1 VRALPDACATV
12 RCAREQFSEHAHLGR
27 HAHGDASLAATRR
40 LGLRVSGAHRPE
52 LSIHQAALCDRHPG
66 GRRSRLGCVPYVQSC
81 RVTKPERRRRPMHR
95 SSSQRVRQWVLVPL
109 LLTQVGCGASTSS
122 LTVTP
127 LQGQEEEQVAR
138 DRAQCDA
145 IAAQARD
152 RWAFVK
158 TKVIA
163 FIGGGVG
170 GAAFGVALPPFGT
183 PAAVVLCAAAVGAA
197 VGFVL
202 GEIVGTVA
210 GAEEHRKS
218 ESAYLDRY
226 VRCLNERGY

>member
-1 VRALPDACATV
+1 VCRRPRSWRGSGITHC
-12 RCAREQFSEHAHLGR
+12 GR
-27 HAHGDASLAATRR
+27 L
-40 LGLRVSGAHRPE
+40 
-52 LSIHQAALCDRHPG
+52 
-66 GRRSRLGCVPYVQSC
+66 SRLA
-81 RVTKPERRRRPMHR
+81 
-95 SSSQRVRQWVLVPL
+95 
-109 LLTQVGCGASTSS
+109 CGVFAISVATSACASTSS

-163 FIGGGVG
+163 FIGGGVA

-226 VRCLNERGY
+226 VRCLNERGYQVKP